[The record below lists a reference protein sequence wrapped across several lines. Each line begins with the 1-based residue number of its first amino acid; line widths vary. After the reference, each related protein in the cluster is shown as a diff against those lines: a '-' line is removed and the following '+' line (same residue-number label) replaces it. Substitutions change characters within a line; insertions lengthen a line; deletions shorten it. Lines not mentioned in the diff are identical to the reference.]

1 MINEMNQRPACPS
14 RGQIYVCN
22 LGTNPGSVQDGNRP
36 VLVVQANDICKT
48 SPTVII
54 APITSVLKRTDLPGH
69 ILLPEDCEALHKPSM
84 VILEQMRT
92 VNVSELGYYCGMLRG
107 DETWKQINIGIK
119 KVLGLWYKNRNIRR
133 QISPAQMITC
143 LCPKCVEFYWDH
155 PASYNVKRLTP
166 IKGAYESCDRCGYSL
181 GVDYLITEKGE

>member
-1 MINEMNQRPACPS
+1 MINEINQIPPYPA

-92 VNVSELGYYCGMLRG
+92 VNV
-107 DETWKQINIGIK
+107 
-119 KVLGLWYKNRNIRR
+119 
-133 QISPAQMITC
+133 
-143 LCPKCVEFYWDH
+143 
-155 PASYNVKRLTP
+155 
-166 IKGAYESCDRCGYSL
+166 
-181 GVDYLITEKGE
+181 